1 MCVCDVK
8 KMTTFGDQE
17 VLDLVAYAFQWELSE
32 KNIDRY
38 QRLAA
43 HSWNYGSY
51 DAQGKL
57 ASQVM
62 ATLFNVNLHG
72 TAYPMAG
79 IGFVASYPEYRGQGR
94 IDQIMQEIIKDCY
107 EQNIVLSYLA
117 PFSFPFY
124 RRYGYEYTFERSVYD
139 IQSSDWPDS
148 PKTAGSIKRL
158 AWEQAQPII
167 HQIYHQQLK
176 NQRGALIRDA
186 WWEDIKF
193 TLRKT
198 FTFAVYYNASGTP
211 EGYLIYS
218 IEKGT
223 FTIDEWG
230 YLTGEAFHG
239 LNRLIVS
246 HRDSVA
252 KIHYQVGVDSRH
264 LQTFAKKPMP
274 AILSRPDMMTRIIDL
289 ELFLQTYPFT
299 KKEGKIALQ
308 IENDVYAPWNNGV
321 YELSFAQQKPVV
333 KRVEKTDLPC
343 LTASIQRVGQL
354 LFGVQEI
361 DTCQFFGEV
370 KADDAVVAFFQNNLP
385 KGKPVLEDYF

>member
-1 MCVCDVK
+1 MNDVK
-8 KMTTFGDQE
+8 KMTTFGDQD
-17 VLDLVAYAFQWELSE
+17 VLDLVAYAFQWALSE

-51 DAQGKL
+51 DDDGRL

-94 IDQIMQEIIKDCY
+94 IDRIMKQVIKDCY
-107 EQNIVLSYLA
+107 DQNIPLSYLA

-139 IQSSDWPDS
+139 IKSIDWPDS

-158 AWEQAQPII
+158 TWEQAKPII
-167 HQIYHQQLK
+167 HHIYHQQAK
-176 NQRGALIRDA
+176 NHRGALIRDA

-198 FTFAVYYNASGTP
+198 FTFAIYYNATGVP

-218 IEKGT
+218 IDQGT
-223 FTIDEWG
+223 FLIEEWG
-230 YLTGEAFHG
+230 YVSGEAFHG

-252 KIHYQVGVDSRH
+252 KIHYQVGDDSRH
-264 LQTFAKKPMP
+264 LQAFAKKPMT
-274 AILSRPDMMTRIIDL
+274 AISSRPDMMTRIIDL
-289 ELFLQTYPFT
+289 ELFLKTYPFT
-299 KKEGKIALQ
+299 NKEGKIAIQ
-308 IENDVYAPWNNGV
+308 IDNDEYAPWNNGV
-321 YELSFAQQKPVV
+321 YELSFEDQRPCI
-333 KRVEKTDLPC
+333 KRVTKTELPC
-343 LTASIQRVGQL
+343 LKTSIQRIGQL
-354 LFGVQEI
+354 LFGVQDIEALL
-361 DTCQFFGEV
+361 FFGEV
-370 KADDAVVAFFQNNLP
+370 IADEAVVGFFDTNLP